1 MGKTSRFENVTSA
14 WLLSLFIASTIC
26 ASTNAAITDSARVAN
41 SVNRTNKADR
51 LAVTQPAAPNSA
63 TAKSTA
69 SSKHTPIGCEAAF
82 SPFAN
87 PGLADVLNY
96 CAT

>member
-1 MGKTSRFENVTSA
+1 MRKTSRFENVSSA
-14 WLLSLFIASTIC
+14 WLLSCLIAGAIC
-26 ASTNAAITDSARVAN
+26 ASTNAAVTDRARVTN

-51 LAVTQPAAPNSA
+51 LAVTQQAAPNSA

-69 SSKHTPIGCEAAF
+69 SSKHTLIGCEAAF

-96 CAT
+96 CAA